1 MTSNLPS
8 ADATEANG
16 FLAKFT
22 HYLTKTIKD
31 KATAEL
37 VELHAR
43 NALFLMLEEC
53 FLHVPTNFASANS
66 KTECRTSLTNFNSE
80 EYKEFLNEQL
90 EQQEALTKFE
100 RASLQMLTALTSTD
114 ATKSFLDR

>member
-1 MTSNLPS
+1 MASNLPS

-22 HYLTKTIKD
+22 HYLTKTVKD

-37 VELHAR
+37 VEFHAR

-53 FLHVPTNFASANS
+53 FLHVPTNLSEASS
-66 KTECRTSLTNFNSE
+66 KAQCKASLDNFKSE
-80 EYKEFLNEQL
+80 EYQEFLKEQL
-90 EQQEALTKFE
+90 EQQEALSNFE
-100 RASLQMLTALTSTD
+100 RASLQMLAALTAADT
-114 ATKSFLDR
+114 TKSFLSR